1 MTHSPRARDHERK
14 YGCACPTTGA
24 ALSSRVVS
32 ATVRKVLTYVALLA
46 VIAGA
51 GYAYWRYGRDPNANR
66 PSFKTVKV
74 ERGKLASKVTATGT
88 LSARVTVQVGSQVS
102 GRIAELFVDFNSKV
116 TKGMVLAKLD
126 PKLLHTALSKAQA
139 QAAQAAAA
147 VAKAKANHEQ
157 ANKAFARAKALK
169 DQGLMGQADYDLAET
184 AVASTKADIAVAQ
197 AQLSLASASAE
208 EARVNLGYTTI
219 LSPIDGIVLEKK
231 IDVGQTVAASLQAPV
246 LFTIAQDLR
255 SIQVDTFVAEADV
268 GKLSPGMEATFSVD
282 AYPGTRFRGK
292 VREVRNAAQ
301 TVQNVVTYDA
311 VLDVQNEELRLKP
324 GMTANVTFVWA
335 EKDAV
340 LKVANAALRFKPPAE
355 AFSPA
360 GSGSG
365 RRRFGAAGSASAAG
379 SAPPWMGPE
388 GGTMDPNRKTLW
400 VLRDGKPHPVRV
412 ETGITDGTNTELLGD
427 KLNEGDEVITEY
439 VPAAE
444 GGAPAGSARPPGASG
459 MGGRGGRMF

>member
-1 MTHSPRARDHERK
+1 V
-14 YGCACPTTGA
+14 
-24 ALSSRVVS
+24 SRVV
-32 ATVRKVLTYVALLA
+32 RKVITYVVLLG

-51 GYAYWRYGRDPNANR
+51 GYAYWRYGRDTSANQ
-66 PSFKTVKV
+66 PSYKTVKV

-126 PKLLHTALSKAQA
+126 PRLLQTALSKANA
-139 QAAQAAAA
+139 QAAQANAA
-147 VAKAKANHEQ
+147 VAKARANHEQ
-157 ANKAFARAKALK
+157 ANKAFTRAKALK
-169 DQGLMGQADYDLAET
+169 EQGLMGQADYDLAET
-184 AVASTKADIAVAQ
+184 AVNATKADIQVAQ

-208 EARVNLGYTTI
+208 EARVNLGFTTI
-219 LSPIDGIVLEKK
+219 ISPIDGIVLERK
-231 IDVGQTVAASLQAPV
+231 IDVGQTVAASLQSPV

-268 GKLSPGMEATFSVD
+268 GKLQKGMEATFTVD
-282 AYPGTRFRGK
+282 AYPGTRFRGTI
-292 VREVRNAAQ
+292 REVRNAAQ

-311 VLDVQNEELRLKP
+311 VLDVQNEELKLKP

-355 AFSPA
+355 ALSPS

-365 RRRFGAAGSASAAG
+365 RRRFGPGGGPSGSG
-379 SAPPWMGPE
+379 SAPPWSGGAE
-388 GGTMDPNRKTLW
+388 GGMMDPNRKTAW
-400 VLRDGKPHPVRV
+400 ILRDGKPHPVRL
-412 ETGITDGTNTELLGD
+412 ETGITDGQFTEIVDGH
-427 KLNEGDEVITEY
+427 LNEGDEVITEY
-439 VPAAE
+439 VSGAE
-444 GGAPAGSARPPGASG
+444 ASPTATGTSPRPPS
-459 MGGRGGRMF
+459 MGGGGRRMF